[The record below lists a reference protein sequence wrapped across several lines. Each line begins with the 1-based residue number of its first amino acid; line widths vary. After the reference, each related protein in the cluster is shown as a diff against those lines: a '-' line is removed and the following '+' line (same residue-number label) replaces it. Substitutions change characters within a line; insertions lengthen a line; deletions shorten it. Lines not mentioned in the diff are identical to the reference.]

1 MEFKKYSKTLF
12 FGATL
17 AVLAGCGNEAVTQD
31 DVNDA
36 AASAEGQV
44 QPVVTSDGS
53 SLDSAVDGS
62 KLQQEAQ
69 NLEDK
74 ANSAAAG
81 MPEVETIYFDFDT
94 SVIRED
100 SREILDLHVAYL
112 RLNPSQN
119 VVLEG
124 HADERGTREYNN
136 ALGERRGNAVKDYFM
151 VQGVNADQ
159 IEVISYGEEKPAVIG
174 HNNAAWSKNRRVE
187 IKY

>member
-17 AVLAGCGNEAVTQD
+17 AILAGCGNDPVSQD
-31 DVNDA
+31 ENATADT
-36 AASAEGQV
+36 QV
-44 QPVVTSDGS
+44 QPIVTSDGS
-53 SLDSAVDGS
+53 NADSAVNGEALGQDSQIMQESDSLDSA
-62 KLQQEAQ
+62 A
-69 NLEDK
+69 
-74 ANSAAAG
+74 

-94 SVIRED
+94 SAIRED

-159 IEVISYGEEKPAVIG
+159 IEVISFGEEKPAVIG

>member
-1 MEFKKYSKTLF
+1 
-12 FGATL
+12 
-17 AVLAGCGNEAVTQD
+17 
-31 DVNDA
+31 
-36 AASAEGQV
+36 
-44 QPVVTSDGS
+44 
-53 SLDSAVDGS
+53 
-62 KLQQEAQ
+62 
-69 NLEDK
+69 
-74 ANSAAAG
+74 

>member
-17 AVLAGCGNEAVTQD
+17 AVLAGCGGNAATQEQGSD
-31 DVNDA
+31 S
-36 AASAEGQV
+36 ASDGQV

-53 SLDSAVDGS
+53 NTDSSVNGEQMGQD
-62 KLQQEAQ
+62 AQ
-69 NLEDK
+69 SMKDQ
-74 ANSAAAG
+74 AADAMAA
-81 MPEVETIYFDFDT
+81 MPEVETVYFGFDT
-94 SVIRED
+94 SAIRDD
-100 SREILDLHVAYL
+100 SREVLDLHVAYL
-112 RLNPSQN
+112 NANPMQN

-136 ALGERRGNAVKDYFM
+136 ALGERRGNAVKSYFM
-151 VQGVNADQ
+151 VQGVSADR

>member
-17 AVLAGCGNEAVTQD
+17 AVLAGCGGNDAVTQD
-31 DVNDA
+31 DVN
-36 AASAEGQV
+36 ASADGQV

-53 SLDSAVDGS
+53 GMDSVVDGS

-74 ANSAAAG
+74 ANSAVAA
-81 MPEVETIYFDFDT
+81 MPEVETVYFDFDT
-94 SVIRED
+94 SVIRDD
-100 SREILDLHVAYL
+100 SREVLDLHVAYL
-112 RLNPSQN
+112 RLNPAQN

-136 ALGERRGNAVKDYFM
+136 ALGERRGNAVKNYFM
-151 VQGVNADQ
+151 VQGVSADR